1 MLTLAHITSNYCGFS
16 SFNLGFGTIVYLEI
30 GYSDISLERFRNVCG
45 QNFIALN
52 KIKYLSILYLVFY
65 RMKN

>member
-1 MLTLAHITSNYCGFS
+1 MLTSPHITSNYCGFS

-30 GYSDISLERFRNVCG
+30 GYSDISLYLERFRNACG

-52 KIKYLSILYLVFY
+52 KIKYLSIL
-65 RMKN
+65 